1 MKRNLPL
8 FGLALSTAALLAP
21 GTSAATATN
30 GYRGETEVGGL
41 IAIRAKFNAKGEPT
55 SARSLRWANIPAACQ
70 GYSPTAHSGELHLTM
85 RVDGDGNFHGSGN
98 VPTGAK
104 VTIRGQFTHHGEK
117 ASGTFRLKGTISGCV
132 KADTGTLKWDMAR
145 K

>member
-1 MKRNLPL
+1 MKRSITILGVVL
-8 FGLALSTAALLAP
+8 TAAVLLVP
-21 GTSAATATN
+21 GTSTATATN
-30 GYRGETEVGGL
+30 GYSGETEVGGL
-41 IAIRAKFNAKGEPT
+41 IAIRAKFNGKGEPT

-70 GYSPTAHSGELHLTM
+70 GYSPTAHSGDLHLTM
-85 RVDGDGNFHGSGN
+85 KVDGDGNFHGSGK

-104 VTIRGQFTHHGEK
+104 VTIRGRFTQHGEK

-132 KADTGTLKWDMAR
+132 NADTGTLKWEMAR